1 MSTSTPMHL
10 LATAPVKPPHPQP
23 QKAAAPPHVAHFDAL
38 LRDAS
43 PPSIEQSQTTAFD
56 QTGLFGKRGS
66 LEAETSAPDS
76 QNVAVDEAPLSD
88 AAPQDIAALERS
100 AAPPPVSTA
109 SKAPEAPHENATAS
123 PAAAKVSVEKPTI
136 ANSSGASCG
145 TPRIATR
152 AQPPQPVLPRQ
163 RQQLF
168 TSRQSAVFVAIH
180 AIDQSLS
187 VIARAGRMPAT
198 ERARLR
204 NAVRDLLAEH
214 GVSEAQVFLDGEMFI
229 DSGGCVQWPR

>member
-1 MSTSTPMHL
+1 MSTSTPAHL
-10 LATAPVKPPHPQP
+10 LTAAPVKPPHPQP
-23 QKAAAPPHVAHFDAL
+23 QKVAAPQQIAHFDAL
-38 LRDAS
+38 LREAS

-66 LEAETSAPDS
+66 LEAETSAPES
-76 QNVAVDEAPLSD
+76 QNVAVDEAPLRD

-100 AAPPPVSTA
+100 AAPRPVSTA
-109 SKAPEAPHENATAS
+109 SEAPDARHENATAP
-123 PAAAKVSVEKPTI
+123 PAAEKVSREKAPI
-136 ANSSGASCG
+136 ANSSSASSA
-145 TPRIATR
+145 TARIATR
-152 AQPPQPVLPRQ
+152 ASSPRTALPRQ

-168 TSRQSAVFVAIH
+168 TPRQSAVFVAIH

-198 ERARLR
+198 QREKLR

-229 DSGGCVQWPR
+229 DTWGCEQWPR